1 MKTDLDL
8 TELAD
13 VVAEIAIDVKIL
25 ETKVERL
32 LELRDVLGYV
42 PTSENGGKQ

>member
-1 MKTDLDL
+1 MKKELDL
-8 TELAD
+8 TELAE
-13 VVAEIAIDVKIL
+13 VVADMAIDLKIL

-32 LELRDVLGYV
+32 SELRDTLGYV